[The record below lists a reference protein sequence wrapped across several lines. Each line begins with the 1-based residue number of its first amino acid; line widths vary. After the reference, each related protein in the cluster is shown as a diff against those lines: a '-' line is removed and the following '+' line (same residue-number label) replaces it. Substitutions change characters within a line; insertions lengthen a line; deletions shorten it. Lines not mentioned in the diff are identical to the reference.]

1 MSAILKPVPDSG
13 NAGLPLSEDALVG
26 IVKKMLKEFG
36 HDRAPLVQKIAEG
49 KATRDQITRLGLHLM
64 NFTRVTPNVL
74 GMVYARCFDH
84 AIRRKMIDNLIDE
97 DTSMRC
103 GDKPHFELAVDFVT
117 RFSGMSEDEA
127 INHRFP
133 YEIQDINNFRMRV
146 SRDVPV
152 PIAMG
157 MFGLAGE
164 AGFSPAAAAISDGL
178 RDHYG
183 VKDEDQQSWIVHIEG
198 DEEHS
203 EVAEYIVRKK
213 VQALADQQL
222 CIRLCAEYL
231 DRWQYLYG
239 IAEDPNFRLTRS
251 ALRQLDASLGAE
263 R

>member
-1 MSAILKPVPDSG
+1 MSAILKSVQGHPESPG
-13 NAGLPLSEDALVG
+13 KAMSEDALVD
-26 IVKKMLKEFG
+26 IVKKMLGEFG
-36 HDRAPLVQKIAEG
+36 HDSAPLVRKIANG
-49 KATRDQITRLGLHLM
+49 TATHDQITRLGLHLM

-74 GMVYARCFDH
+74 GMVYTRCYDSV
-84 AIRRKMIDNLIDE
+84 IRRKIIDNLIDE

-103 GDKPHFELAVDFVT
+103 GDKPHFELAVDFIT

-127 INHRFP
+127 INHAFP
-133 YEIQDINNFRMRV
+133 YELQDINNFRLRV
-146 SRDVPV
+146 AREIPVPV
-152 PIAMG
+152 AMG

-178 RDHYG
+178 REHYG

-203 EVAEYIVRKK
+203 EVAEFIVRKK
-213 VQALADQQL
+213 VRNLADQQL

-239 IAEDPNFRLTRS
+239 LAEDPEFRLKRS
-251 ALRQLDASLGAE
+251 ALRSVEDALRGA
-263 R
+263 